1 MGEKKV
7 VDNEKKKKATRA
19 VFVSN
24 RKKKENIDYVFFFAT
39 VEEGKGISVER
50 FDRRMLVCAAHETR

>member
-19 VFVSN
+19 LFVSN
-24 RKKKENIDYVFFFAT
+24 RKRRKYRLRFLFAT